1 MRLPSYTIRSLL
13 GVVLFVAIAVAALRA
28 STDAWDSGTLGLDL
42 LILLTAVLL
51 AVHRT
56 DRRRAYWLG
65 FALFGWAYLV
75 ASLIPPIGS
84 RLPTTKGLTFID
96 SKIPGRQRAWA
107 TAAGI
112 HHTAGTNPVQTVA
125 FSPKATLASSSQ
137 GSHPGLG
144 LTTGKLL
151 TGPFATTENFLRIG
165 HSLLALLLAF
175 VGGPSVSP
183 LVRPRPGR
191 QVESSERL
199 ACFSMR
205 LSPSSGLPVI
215 QPGSIQRAPSPLG
228 SPG

>member
-75 ASLIPPIGS
+75 ASLIPPVGS

-96 SKIPGRQRAWA
+96 SKIPGRHRAWA
-107 TAAGI
+107 TAVLPYTN
-112 HHTAGTNPVQTVA
+112 TASTNPVHSVA
-125 FSPKATLASSSQ
+125 FSPQGDTLASSSQ
-137 GSHPGLG
+137 GVIRVWDVK
-144 LTTGKLL
+144 TGKLL
-151 TGPFATTENFLRIG
+151 TGPFATTENFVSIG
-165 HSLLALLLAF
+165 HSILALLLAF
-175 VGGPSVSP
+175 VGGHLSRHLYGQGRDDRSNPPSELSASP
-183 LVRPRPGR
+183 
-191 QVESSERL
+191 
-199 ACFSMR
+199 
-205 LSPSSGLPVI
+205 
-215 QPGSIQRAPSPLG
+215 
-228 SPG
+228 